1 MVMSGTHDTA
11 EQKTKERW
19 VVVASFLHAHEA
31 ALAQA
36 MVQNEGV
43 ECTQKDEFM
52 VAAQPLYANAIGGI
66 KLLVKDTDAEVARAA
81 LIESGY
87 LSEGVE
93 ETDFLDVL
101 RSMLPV
107 ARTDGGRRTFS
118 LSPAQR
124 KRLVFIVVAVLVVAF
139 VLLM

>member
-1 MVMSGTHDTA
+1 MSDAHDSTVPP
-11 EQKTKERW
+11 TKERW

-43 ECTQKDEFM
+43 ECMQKDEHT
-52 VAAQPLYANAIGGI
+52 VAAHPLYANAIGGI

-87 LSEGVE
+87 LSEGVDE
-93 ETDFLDVL
+93 PDFMDVL
-101 RSMLPV
+101 RSLFSPYLRDGKPV
-107 ARTDGGRRTFS
+107 FTLTP
-118 LSPAQR
+118 LQR
-124 KRLVFIVVAVLVVAF
+124 KRIGYIVLAIAVVAF
-139 VLLM
+139 VLFM

>member
-1 MVMSGTHDTA
+1 MSDTPDTA
-11 EQKTKERW
+11 EPMTKERW

-36 MVQNEGV
+36 LVQNEGV

-66 KLLVKDTDAEVARAA
+66 KLLVKDTDADVARAA

-101 RSMLPV
+101 RALLPV
-107 ARTDGGRRTFS
+107 TRTRRTFS

-124 KRLVFIVVAVLVVAF
+124 KRLAFIAIAVLVVAF

>member
-1 MVMSGTHDTA
+1 MSDTHDTA
-11 EQKTKERW
+11 ELKAKERW

-101 RSMLPV
+101 RALLPV
-107 ARTDGGRRTFS
+107 TRAGGRRTFS